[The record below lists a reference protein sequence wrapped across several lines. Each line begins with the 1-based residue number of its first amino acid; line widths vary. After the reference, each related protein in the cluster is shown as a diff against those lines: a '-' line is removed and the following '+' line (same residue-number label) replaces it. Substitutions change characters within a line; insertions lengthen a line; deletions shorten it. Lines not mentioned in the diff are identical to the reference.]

1 MNNKAPRYDRCG
13 ARTEK
18 RGVCKEKR
26 GVCTDRCSIRR
37 PWISAVCGCAWL
49 MMCAPALAQSD
60 NPAGAK
66 DNDTIQV
73 AMYVKIDRAYYKG
86 DSIPNITL
94 HEFYKTPPPTFKNE
108 RQRQRYNKLVRDVR
122 YVFPY
127 AKLTRQILVETY
139 DYLQTLPNEKAKQA
153 HIKAVERGL
162 KEQYEPTVRKI
173 TKKQGKLLVKLIDRE
188 CGQTSYEMIKAF
200 VGTFRANMYNAI
212 SFLFGNNLRKH
223 YDPEGDDKEIEM
235 IVRKVESGQL

>member
-1 MNNKAPRYDRCG
+1 MSFTYIIGDKFRAGKCRIG
-13 ARTEK
+13 
-18 RGVCKEKR
+18 
-26 GVCTDRCSIRR
+26 
-37 PWISAVCGCAWL
+37 AVCAFACLWVSQPL
-49 MMCAPALAQSD
+49 FAQNANGD
-60 NPAGAK
+60 HP
-66 DNDTIQV
+66 DQNDTIQV
-73 AMYVKIDRAYYKG
+73 AMYVKINRAYYKG

-94 HEFYKTPPPTFKNE
+94 HEFYKTPPKVFTSD
-108 RQRQRYNKLVRDVR
+108 RQRRRYDKLVRDVR

-162 KEQYEPTVRKI
+162 KEQYEPTVRRI
-173 TKKQGKLLVKLIDRE
+173 SKKQGKLLVKLIDRE
-188 CGQTSYEMIKAF
+188 CGQTSYDMIKAF

-223 YDPEGDDKEIEM
+223 YDPEGDDKEIEA

>member
-1 MNNKAPRYDRCG
+1 MKKINFTYFIGDKFRAHRL
-13 ARTEK
+13 
-18 RGVCKEKR
+18 
-26 GVCTDRCSIRR
+26 
-37 PWISAVCGCAWL
+37 WIAMLCGCACLWVSL
-49 MMCAPALAQSD
+49 PVAAQNTNGNRPD
-60 NPAGAK
+60 Q
-66 DNDTIQV
+66 NDTIQV

-94 HEFYKTPPPTFKNE
+94 HEFYKTPPPKFAND

-200 VGTFRANMYNAI
+200 VGSFRANMYNAI

-223 YDPEGDDKEIEM
+223 YDPEGEDKEIEM

>member
-1 MNNKAPRYDRCG
+1 MENKGFRYENSSAG
-13 ARTEK
+13 IE
-18 RGVCKEKR
+18 
-26 GVCTDRCSIRR
+26 RCSASTHRNGILTR
-37 PWISAVCGCAWL
+37 WIGAVCGCACL
-49 MMCAPALAQSD
+49 MTCAPAFGQSNTPAQSQ
-60 NPAGAK
+60 

-94 HEFYKTPPPTFKNE
+94 HEFYKTPPPVFKNE

-153 HIKAVERGL
+153 HIKAVARGL